1 MPVLMDNKGPKRQC
15 NIYSAKFTK
24 RGSNSQNKKIIT
36 WETGLLRHNLKH
48 QSYSSLNWFL
58 TFQHWDCLK
67 KRRMDALAS
76 NGAHQSCLTSP
87 MVASQLCWWKPYVKP
102 TRVGASAAPS
112 LVWFMCCA
120 SPQFPH
126 SQNRGGLL
134 TNNSV
139 SGLSKVLGSN
149 SRLMFLGRVS
159 CFNTCFS
166 ISRSRNSGKW
176 KRKSKSHKSAFIIFS
191 SPFLC
196 EARDHQRKHTGNA
209 ALKFIP
215 RVRKHR

>member
-112 LVWFMCCA
+112 LAWFKWAACA
-120 SPQFPH
+120 VLHPSFLTHKIEGVFWQITLSLVSLKCSVPTLDWCSWAEFPI
-126 SQNRGGLL
+126 
-134 TNNSV
+134 
-139 SGLSKVLGSN
+139 
-149 SRLMFLGRVS
+149 
-159 CFNTCFS
+159 S
-166 ISRSRNSGKW
+166 I
-176 KRKSKSHKSAFIIFS
+176 HASAFLDQETQENGKGKARAIRVHSLYFHPLSSVRHEIIRES
-191 SPFLC
+191 TRATLP
-196 EARDHQRKHTGNA
+196 
-209 ALKFIP
+209 
-215 RVRKHR
+215 

>member
-1 MPVLMDNKGPKRQC
+1 MVLDLSTLGLSEEKTDGCFSFQWGTPELSHKPHGSIPAVLMEALCKTYKGGRQ
-15 NIYSAKFTK
+15 
-24 RGSNSQNKKIIT
+24 R
-36 WETGLLRHNLKH
+36 
-48 QSYSSLNWFL
+48 SSIPCMI
-58 TFQHWDCLK
+58 QVGCL
-67 KRRMDALAS
+67 
-76 NGAHQSCLTSP
+76 
-87 MVASQLCWWKPYVKP
+87 
-102 TRVGASAAPS
+102 
-112 LVWFMCCA
+112 CCA

-134 TNNSV
+134 TNNSFF
-139 SGLSKVLGSN
+139 GLSKVLGSN

-166 ISRSRNSGKW
+166 ISRSRNSGKR

-215 RVRKHR
+215 RVRKHRWEYSLAITHFFSDY